1 MQKWVEFQDGATD
14 CHWVPVKYI
23 TAMHI
28 ADANDVVVHFRN
40 YTSSRAGFDDT
51 NTKTDSIITI
61 TDTGNALTL
70 GKNLADYMAG
80 SKPGGPATLVIK
92 ASGDGISSTVST
104 VAFTTGS

>member
-1 MQKWVEFQDGATD
+1 MQKWIEFQDSATD

-28 ADANDVVVHFRN
+28 ADANDVIVHFRN
-40 YTSSRAGFDDT
+40 YTSSRSGFDDT

-61 TDTGNALTL
+61 TDTARALTL
-70 GKNLADYMAG
+70 GKELADYMAG
-80 SKPGGPATLVIK
+80 TKPGGPSTLVIK
-92 ASGDGISSTVST
+92 ANGDGISKTVST